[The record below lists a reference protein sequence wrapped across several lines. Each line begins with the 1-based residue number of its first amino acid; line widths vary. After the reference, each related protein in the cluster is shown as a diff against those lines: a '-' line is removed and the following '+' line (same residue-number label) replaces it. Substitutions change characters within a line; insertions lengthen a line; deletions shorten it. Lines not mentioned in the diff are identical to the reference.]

1 MPAPTAVNAT
11 GLRGHSLL
19 YSVSVFLSIG
29 VWLFGVMSVNQP
41 TAGEIGNMVAILE
54 IGAFITSLCA
64 AYLADKYGRRMT
76 MRIGATLFSIGGVF
90 QTYCA
95 GYTSMVIGRF
105 ISGCGVGML
114 SMIVPI
120 YQAEISPADHR
131 GFLGALEFTGN
142 IVGYSSSVWIDYA
155 CSYIQSDWS
164 WRLPL
169 SIQVLGGVIL
179 GLGSFV
185 CPESPRYLIDTDQD
199 AMGLQ
204 VISDFQGRDIDDPKV
219 QAEYNEIR
227 EGVIAD
233 RAVGD
238 RSYKALWTRYRSR
251 VLIAMSSQLFAQLN
265 GINVISYYAPLVFEQ
280 AGWIGRDAILMTGIN
295 SLFYVASSIPPWWL
309 TDAAGRRPI
318 LLFGALA
325 MAIALTATGYWIYI
339 DQAITPNAVVVCVVV
354 YNFAFGMSWGPI
366 PWLYPPEIMPLPFR
380 AKGVSLSTATNW
392 LSNYWVGVTTPVFQ
406 ELIGWRLYIMHAFFC
421 VVSFILVYFLYPET
435 RGVPLE
441 EMDKLFGDEV
451 VEVTETETED
461 EGFSESE
468 TSTLVGHRRPGSIL
482 PISRTSTRSAS
493 PSPARMGNSLFGRV
507 QDMISGGRKTRRS
520 SLGHYRAIDDGDAEQ

>member
-1 MPAPTAVNAT
+1 
-11 GLRGHSLL
+11 
-19 YSVSVFLSIG
+19 
-29 VWLFGVMSVNQP
+29 
-41 TAGEIGNMVAILE
+41 
-54 IGAFITSLCA
+54 
-64 AYLADKYGRRMT
+64 
-76 MRIGATLFSIGGVF
+76 
-90 QTYCA
+90 
-95 GYTSMVIGRF
+95 
-105 ISGCGVGML
+105 
-114 SMIVPI
+114 
-120 YQAEISPADHR
+120 
-131 GFLGALEFTGN
+131 
-142 IVGYSSSVWIDYA
+142 
-155 CSYIQSDWS
+155 
-164 WRLPL
+164 
-169 SIQVLGGVIL
+169 
-179 GLGSFV
+179 
-185 CPESPRYLIDTDQD
+185 
-199 AMGLQ
+199 
-204 VISDFQGRDIDDPKV
+204 
-219 QAEYNEIR
+219 
-227 EGVIAD
+227 
-233 RAVGD
+233 
-238 RSYKALWTRYRSR
+238 
-251 VLIAMSSQLFAQLN
+251 
-265 GINVISYYAPLVFEQ
+265 
-280 AGWIGRDAILMTGIN
+280 MTGIN

-318 LLFGALA
+318 LLCGALA

-339 DQAITPNAVVVCVVV
+339 DQAMTPNAVVVCVVV

-461 EGFSESE
+461 DGFSESE

-507 QDMISGGRKTRRS
+507 QEMLGGGKKTRRS
-520 SLGHYRAIDDGDAEQ
+520 SLGHYRAIDDGGDEQ